1 MKIKFENHNYE
12 TYLVLMYKVFQKY
25 MDSKIEL
32 SPEQS
37 DWIRSL
43 SVVKKLRKH
52 QYLLQEG
59 DICKQHAFVTK
70 GCLRSYFVDKDNVEH
85 IVKFAVEHWWIAD
98 RDSLLSGE
106 PAKLNIDAVEDSEA
120 VLISKEGFDV
130 ICQQIPA
137 FNDMVNNLLQSAY
150 NASQNRVL
158 ANISLSAC
166 EKYENFLQRY
176 PDLALR
182 IPQGMIASY
191 LGISPETL
199 SRVRNQVM
207 SRK

>member
-1 MKIKFENHNYE
+1 
-12 TYLVLMYKVFQKY
+12 MYNVFQKY
-25 MDSKIEL
+25 MDCKIVL

-70 GCLRSYFVDKDNVEH
+70 GCLRSYSVDKDDVEH
-85 IVKFAVEHWWIAD
+85 IVKFAIEHWWIAD

-120 VLISKEGFDV
+120 VLISKEDFDM

-137 FNDMVNNLLQSAY
+137 FNDMVNNILQSAY
-150 NASQNRVL
+150 TASQNRVL
-158 ANISLSAC
+158 ASISLSAC
-166 EKYENFLQRY
+166 EKYEHFLQRY
-176 PDLALR
+176 PDFALR

>member
-1 MKIKFENHNYE
+1 MDRKI
-12 TYLVLMYKVFQKY
+12 
-25 MDSKIEL
+25 IL
-32 SPEQS
+32 SQQQS

-43 SVVKKLRKH
+43 SVVKKVRKH

-59 DICKQHAFVTK
+59 DVCRQNIFISK
-70 GCLRSYFVDKDNVEH
+70 GCLRSYSVDNNGIEH
-85 IVKFAVEHWWIAD
+85 IIKFAIENWWIGD
-98 RDSLLSGE
+98 RHSLQSGE
-106 PAKLNIDAVEDSEA
+106 PSKLNIDAVEDSEA
-120 VLISKEGFDV
+120 VLISKADFDL

-137 FNDMVNNLLQSAY
+137 FNAMVNNLLQSAY
-150 NASQNRVL
+150 DASQKRVL
-158 ANISLSAC
+158 ANISLSAS

-182 IPQGMIASY
+182 LPQGMIASY
-191 LGISPETL
+191 LGMSPETL

>member
-1 MKIKFENHNYE
+1 MDGKI
-12 TYLVLMYKVFQKY
+12 
-25 MDSKIEL
+25 DL

-70 GCLRSYFVDKDNVEH
+70 GCLRSYSVDDNGMEH
-85 IVKFAVEHWWIAD
+85 ITKFAVEHWWIAD

-106 PAKLNIDAVEDSEA
+106 PAKLNIDAVEDSEV
-120 VLISKEGFDV
+120 VLIPKMDFDL

-137 FNDMVNNLLQSAY
+137 FNGMVNNLLQSAY

-158 ANISLSAC
+158 ANISLSAS
-166 EKYENFLQRY
+166 EKYEYFLQRH

>member
-1 MKIKFENHNYE
+1 
-12 TYLVLMYKVFQKY
+12 MYGVFQKY
-25 MDSKIEL
+25 MDCKIKL

-43 SVVKKLRKH
+43 SVIKKLRKH

-59 DICKQHAFVTK
+59 DICTHHAFVLK
-70 GCLRSYFVDKDNVEH
+70 GCLRSYFVDCDGK
-85 IVKFAVEHWWIAD
+85 EHWWIAD

-106 PAKLNIDAVEDSEA
+106 PAKLNIDAVEESEA
-120 VLISKEGFDV
+120 VLLSRQNFDL
-130 ICQQIPA
+130 ICEKIPA

-158 ANISLSAC
+158 ANISLSAS
-166 EKYENFLQRY
+166 EKYEYFLQRY
-176 PDLALR
+176 PDLAVR
-182 IPQGMIASY
+182 IPLSMIASY

-207 SRK
+207 SRQ

>member
-1 MKIKFENHNYE
+1 
-12 TYLVLMYKVFQKY
+12 MYDVFQKY
-25 MDSKIEL
+25 MDSKIVL
-32 SPEQS
+32 LQEQS

-59 DICKQHAFVTK
+59 DLCKQHAFVAK
-70 GCLRSYFVDKDNVEH
+70 GCLRSYSVDSDGIEH
-85 IVKFAVEHWWIAD
+85 IIKFAVENWWIGD
-98 RDSLLSGE
+98 RDSLMSGL
-106 PAKLNIDAVEDSEA
+106 PAKLNIDAVEDCEV
-120 VLISKEGFDV
+120 VLLSTKNFDL

-150 NASQNRVL
+150 NASQNRIL
-158 ANISLSAC
+158 ANISLSAI

-176 PDLALR
+176 PDLAQR

-191 LGISPETL
+191 LGISRETL

-207 SRK
+207 TW

>member
-1 MKIKFENHNYE
+1 MYGVFE
-12 TYLVLMYKVFQKY
+12 KY
-25 MDSKIEL
+25 MDCKIEL

-43 SVVKKLRKH
+43 CVVKKLRKH
-52 QYLLQEG
+52 RFLLQEG
-59 DICKQHAFVTK
+59 DICTQHAFVTK
-70 GCLRSYFVDKDNVEH
+70 GCLRSYSVDCDGKEH

-120 VLISKEGFDV
+120 VLLSKQNFDL
-130 ICQQIPA
+130 ICQKIPA
-137 FNDMVNNLLQSAY
+137 FNDMVNNLLQGAY
-150 NASQNRVL
+150 NASQNRIL
-158 ANISLSAC
+158 ANISLSAR
-166 EKYENFLQRY
+166 EKYEYFLQRY
-176 PDLALR
+176 PDLAVRL
-182 IPQGMIASY
+182 PLSMIASY

-207 SRK
+207 SGQ